1 MDLKIWVSRNKGEA
15 RYQEMANIGLL
26 YNLGK
31 YDPLEDG
38 EPPDAHAELDCET
51 TVLAEAEAL
60 RWGGH
65 EVVFIEA
72 NENAFEL
79 LKHSNIDLAFNV
91 SEGLRGESRE
101 SQIPA
106 MLEMLGIPYTCS
118 KVLGLAL
125 SLNKP
130 MAKRIFSYHGIPTP
144 KFKVFSEG
152 DPIDDTGLTYPLF
165 VKPACEGSSMGVSPN
180 SLVKDFR
187 ELEQQVQSITRF
199 YRQEALVE
207 EFIDG
212 REFTVGMVGN
222 EDPVV
227 FPIMEVTFDHCPEG
241 HHNIY
246 SRQYK
251 VEWDDLSYF
260 PCPARLT
267 QEEEQLLKQTAVAAY
282 HSLECKDVGRV
293 DFRMK
298 DGIPYCIEIN
308 PLPGLQ
314 PGFSDLPRIAEAG
327 GVSYNELIN
336 MIVDAALVRYGLL
349 DLRAK
354 VRLPAG
360 RIAN

>member
-1 MDLKIWVSRNKGEA
+1 MYLKNWVSKIQGEA
-15 RYQEMANIGLL
+15 RYHKMANIGLL

-31 YDPLEDG
+31 FDPLEDG
-38 EPPDAHAELDCET
+38 EPPDAHAELDCEA
-51 TVLAEAEAL
+51 TVLAAADAL

-65 EVVFIEA
+65 EVIFIEA
-72 NENAFEL
+72 DENAFEL
-79 LKHSNIDLAFNV
+79 LKHSNIDLAFNI

-101 SQIPA
+101 SHIPA
-106 MLEMLGIPYTCS
+106 ILEMLGIPYTGS
-118 KVLGLAL
+118 KVLSLAL
-125 SLNKP
+125 TLDKP

-144 KFKVFSEG
+144 RFKVFSES
-152 DPIDDTGLTYPLF
+152 DEIDDSGLAYPLF
-165 VKPACEGSSMGVSPN
+165 VKPAREGSSMGVSPN

-199 YRQEALVE
+199 YKQEALVE

-222 EDPVV
+222 DEPYV
-227 FPIMEVTFDHCPEG
+227 FPIMEVTFDHCPPE

-251 VEWDDLSYF
+251 VEWDDLSFF

-267 QEEEQLLKQTAVAAY
+267 EEEERLLKDTAVRAY
-282 HSLECKDVGRV
+282 HSLGCLDVSRV
-293 DFRMK
+293 DFRLK
-298 DGIPYCIEIN
+298 DGIPYCLEIN

-349 DLRAK
+349 DLRAR

-360 RIAN
+360 RTAN